1 MSYNNQLKDVMGGY
15 NPHNEL
21 LASSRKLVS
30 KWEPT
35 GLLEGL
41 KNESE
46 TAGMAVLLE
55 NQAKQLIDE
64 ASQVGTCLLYTSPSP
79 RDS

>member
-1 MSYNNQLKDVMGGY
+1 MSFNKEIKDVMGGY

-21 LASSRKLVS
+21 LASSRKLVN

-46 TAGMAVLLE
+46 VTGMSVLLE
-55 NQAKQLIDE
+55 TKQ
-64 ASQVGTCLLYTSPSP
+64 SS
-79 RDS
+79 